1 MAIVKRINGDAA
13 GVVNVDLSLG
23 GNTFAS
29 NAIII
34 STGIGKHP
42 FAYKITGDSFTSP
55 DQIGNGVVS
64 GGTVVNGAVETV
76 LRVFGIAGTILAYQI
91 DGGSPGQ
98 ISLLAESSG
107 WGNATVTGAA
117 ALQVAVVALGNR
129 TVDTAT
135 PATAYNFANIVVS
148 EANGMKFG

>member
-76 LRVFGIAGTILAYQI
+76 LRVFGIAGTILAYQV
-91 DGGSPGQ
+91 DGTQ

-148 EANGMKFG
+148 EANGMKFV